1 MRRFVDKRLNTGK
14 EVAFMAR
21 VYRIAADTSEKE
33 KAVGGILTFAQAGW
47 LILGLL
53 IFAAIFVPLAQV
65 LPPVI
70 ALFIGLV
77 PGLGIGLPFAFYQ
90 KGGLTLSQYL
100 MWRIKFNKKSK
111 HMVNTMTYRIDRAKD
126 YEREQ
131 AAKNAEQFS

>member
-1 MRRFVDKRLNTGK
+1 
-14 EVAFMAR
+14 MAR

-70 ALFIGLV
+70 ALFIGLI
-77 PGLGIGLPFAFYQ
+77 PGLGVGLPFAFYQ

-100 MWRIKFNKKSK
+100 MWRI
-111 HMVNTMTYRIDRAKD
+111 TMTYRIDRAKD